1 MVPTS
6 QMTIMSQLILK
17 NPPFLNGG
25 HRRKL
30 SLKEIDLFTEPPSFG
45 HLAIPHMLQSSF
57 LAHDKLILKSR
68 PF

>member
-1 MVPTS
+1 M
-6 QMTIMSQLILK
+6 
-17 NPPFLNGG
+17 
-25 HRRKL
+25 
-30 SLKEIDLFTEPPSFG
+30 KEIDLFTEPPSFG